1 MPQVVLSARLR
12 LFAGPARSSPAH
24 VENRYTVG
32 CMGPHLLML
41 HRRPLSIMR
50 LVPRCTPHD
59 SDSEKEPT
67 NMENAL
73 PSVLDKDQRDE
84 TLQEYAK
91 QAREIQ
97 EAAAE
102 RAAIMFPG
110 PPRRTF
116 KWEAS
121 YNNS

>member
-1 MPQVVLSARLR
+1 MESSLLSL
-12 LFAGPARSSPAH
+12 
-24 VENRYTVG
+24 
-32 CMGPHLLML
+32 
-41 HRRPLSIMR
+41 
-50 LVPRCTPHD
+50 
-59 SDSEKEPT
+59 
-67 NMENAL
+67 
-73 PSVLDKDQRDE
+73 LDKDQRDE

-110 PPRRTF
+110 PPRRSI
-116 KWEAS
+116 KWEAT

>member
-1 MPQVVLSARLR
+1 
-12 LFAGPARSSPAH
+12 
-24 VENRYTVG
+24 
-32 CMGPHLLML
+32 
-41 HRRPLSIMR
+41 
-50 LVPRCTPHD
+50 
-59 SDSEKEPT
+59 
-67 NMENAL
+67 MENAL

-102 RAAIMFPG
+102 RAAIMFPD